1 MPFSEKVG
9 AGDLGAEG
17 RGGGGVFRDRVQL
30 NTGGVA
36 YGGWAESFGHGGNTV
51 GTVKEGLFAIKT

>member
-1 MPFSEKVG
+1 M
-9 AGDLGAEG
+9 
-17 RGGGGVFRDRVQL
+17 FRDRVQL